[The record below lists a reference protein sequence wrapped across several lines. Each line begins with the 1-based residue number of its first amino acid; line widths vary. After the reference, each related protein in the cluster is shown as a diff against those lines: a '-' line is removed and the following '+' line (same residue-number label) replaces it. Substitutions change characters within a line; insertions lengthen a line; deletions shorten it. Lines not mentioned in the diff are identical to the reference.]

1 MKLPNVLIVDDE
13 ASLLLTFQ
21 KAFERLK
28 DRYQLFTAE
37 NGKKAVE
44 ILESHPIDICV
55 TDIRMPVMDGFE
67 LLVVMNS
74 RFPTV
79 PVIVMSAYGSK
90 ELVEKLESIGGMIR
104 FLEKPISITRLI
116 ESIEEVLQ
124 QGAQSGSMTGISVA
138 SFLQLL
144 EMEEKTALIEVQ
156 TTGKKGLFYFHEG
169 ELYDAV
175 CGEKLG
181 EEAAIEMILW
191 DKVRIQFKRLPD
203 KKILRRIQSEIMPL
217 LMEAYRRKDEA
228 GSDSETMEPVP
239 SNDGPSGEYPAG
251 LTEEPSDQYAPKPAA
266 PGPPPTAPSPAS
278 PSFSRIQYY
287 ENAIQE
293 LASEIRAAVYVGI
306 VDGDGISLTEIT
318 TVPASWPAFSAKGAE
333 LIQAAEHAVRELGPG
348 TLQEIILQTETH
360 WILCRPVEPSLRLV
374 VASGK
379 KSQLGAV
386 RLALARCVEQI
397 HAHRT
402 ATEKGRP
409 ITERE

>member
-28 DRYQLFTAE
+28 DRYKLFTAE

-44 ILESHPIDICV
+44 ILEAHPIDICV

-104 FLEKPISITRLI
+104 FLDKPISIDRLLETI
-116 ESIEEVLQ
+116 NQVLQ

-156 TTGKKGLFYFHEG
+156 TAAKKGLFYFHEG
-169 ELYDAV
+169 DLYDAV
-175 CGEKLG
+175 CGERLG

-191 DKVRIQFKRLPD
+191 DKVRIQFKQLPD
-203 KKILRRIQSEIMPL
+203 KKILRRIQTDIMPL
-217 LMEAYRRKDEA
+217 IMEAYRRKDEKQADAEAQEPAERNAASSKPNA
-228 GSDSETMEPVP
+228 GHVTHMKLDESVPETSPIL
-239 SNDGPSGEYPAG
+239 SNP
-251 LTEEPSDQYAPKPAA
+251 
-266 PGPPPTAPSPAS
+266 PGTISAS
-278 PSFSRIQYY
+278 SFPLIQYY
-287 ENAIQE
+287 EQAIQE
-293 LASEIRAAVYVGI
+293 LASEIRAAAYVGI
-306 VDGDGISLTEIT
+306 VDADGIPLAEIT
-318 TVPASWPAFSAKGAE
+318 PVPGSWPAFSAKAAD
-333 LIQAAEHAVRELGPG
+333 LMQTAEHTVREIGHEK
-348 TLQEIILQTETH
+348 LQEIILQTKTH
-360 WILCRPVEPSLRLV
+360 WILCRPVETSLRLV

-379 KSQLGAV
+379 KAQLGAV
-386 RLALARCVEQI
+386 RLALARCVEQM
-397 HAHRT
+397 HAHLS
-402 ATEKGRP
+402 AMKKAPP
-409 ITERE
+409 ITEQE

>member
-28 DRYQLFTAE
+28 DRYKLFTAE

-44 ILESHPIDICV
+44 ILEAHPIDICV

-104 FLEKPISITRLI
+104 FLEKPISIDRLL
-116 ESIEEVLQ
+116 ESIDQVLQ

-169 ELYDAV
+169 DLYDAV

-191 DKVRIQFKRLPD
+191 DKVRIQFKQLPD
-203 KKILRRIQSEIMPL
+203 KKILRRIQTDIMPL
-217 LMEAYRRKDEA
+217 IMEAYRRKDESQA
-228 GSDSETMEPVP
+228 DAETQEPAERNAVSSTRHSDHLTHMPLDESFPETPPILSNPSETIFT
-239 SNDGPSGEYPAG
+239 S
-251 LTEEPSDQYAPKPAA
+251 
-266 PGPPPTAPSPAS
+266 
-278 PSFSRIQYY
+278 SFPLIQHY
-287 ENAIQE
+287 EKGIQE
-293 LASEIRAAVYVGI
+293 LASEIRAAAYVGI
-306 VDGDGISLTEIT
+306 VDTDGIPLTEIT
-318 TVPASWPAFSAKGAE
+318 AVPGAWTAFSAKAAE
-333 LIQAAEHAVRELGPG
+333 LIQTAEHTAREIGPG
-348 TLQEIILQTETH
+348 KLQEIILQTETH
-360 WILCRPVEPSLRLV
+360 WILCCPVETSLRLV

-379 KSQLGAV
+379 KAQLGAL

-397 HAHRT
+397 HAHRS
-402 ATEKGRP
+402 AMQKGHP

>member
-28 DRYQLFTAE
+28 DRYKLFTAE
-37 NGKKAVE
+37 NGKRAVE
-44 ILESHPIDICV
+44 ILEAHPIDICV

-104 FLEKPISITRLI
+104 FLEKPISIDRLI
-116 ESIEEVLQ
+116 ESIEQVLQ

-169 ELYDAV
+169 ALYDAV

-191 DKVRIQFKRLPD
+191 DKVRIQFKQLPD
-203 KKILRRIQSEIMPL
+203 KKILRRIQTDIMPL

-228 GSDSETMEPVP
+228 RADEEVQEPAAHDVVP
-239 SNDGPSGEYPAG
+239 SRRNADVVIDMQLDGNFPE
-251 LTEEPSDQYAPKPAA
+251 
-266 PGPPPTAPSPAS
+266 TASILPMASEAAS
-278 PSFSRIQYY
+278 PSSFPLIPYY
-287 ENAIQE
+287 EKGIQE
-293 LASEIRAAVYVGI
+293 LASEIRAAAYVGI
-306 VDGDGISLTEIT
+306 VDADGIPLTEIQA
-318 TVPASWPAFSAKGAE
+318 VPGSWAAFSAKAAE
-333 LIQAAEHAVRELGPG
+333 LIQTAEQTVREIGPG
-348 TLQEIILQTETH
+348 KPQEIILQTETH
-360 WILCRPVEPSLRLV
+360 WILCRPVDTSLRLV
-374 VASGK
+374 VATGK
-379 KSQLGAV
+379 KAQLGAV
-386 RLALARCVEQI
+386 RLALARCVEQMHSRI
-397 HAHRT
+397 T
-402 ATEKGRP
+402 ALKKGHP

>member
-28 DRYQLFTAE
+28 DRYKLFTAE

-44 ILESHPIDICV
+44 ILEMHPIDICI

-104 FLEKPISITRLI
+104 FLEKPIAIDRLI

-203 KKILRRIQSEIMPL
+203 KKILRRIQTEIMPL

-228 GSDSETMEPVP
+228 QADSEVPEPQKSVP
-239 SNDGPSGEYPAG
+239 STRNVDSLADFPLDEGLPEMDTAGPI
-251 LTEEPSDQYAPKPAA
+251 PSE
-266 PGPPPTAPSPAS
+266 TVS
-278 PSFSRIQYY
+278 PSSFPPIQHY
-287 ENAIQE
+287 EKGIHE
-293 LASEIRAAVYVGI
+293 LASEIRAAAYIGI
-306 VDGDGISLTEIT
+306 VDADGIPLTEIT
-318 TVPASWPAFSAKGAE
+318 AAPGSWQAFSAKAAE
-333 LIQAAEHAVRELGPG
+333 LIQTAEHTAREIGPG

-360 WILCRPVEPSLRLV
+360 WIVCRPVEASLRLV

-379 KSQLGAV
+379 KAQLGAV
-386 RLALARCVEQI
+386 RLALARCVEQM

-402 ATEKGRP
+402 ATKPNPP

>member
-1 MKLPNVLIVDDE
+1 MKLPNILIVDDE

-28 DRYQLFTAE
+28 DRYKLFTAE

-44 ILESHPIDICV
+44 ILEAHPIDICV

-104 FLEKPISITRLI
+104 FLEKPISIDRLLETI
-116 ESIEEVLQ
+116 DQVLQ

-156 TTGKKGLFYFHEG
+156 TAAKKGLFYFHEG
-169 ELYDAV
+169 DLYDAV

-191 DKVRIQFKRLPD
+191 DKVRIQFKQLPD
-203 KKILRRIQSEIMPL
+203 KKILRRIQTDIMPL
-217 LMEAYRRKDEA
+217 IMEAYRRKDETQA
-228 GSDSETMEPVP
+228 EVEAQEPAERNAASSRPNADHVTHMQLDESVAETPAIL
-239 SNDGPSGEYPAG
+239 SNP
-251 LTEEPSDQYAPKPAA
+251 PK
-266 PGPPPTAPSPAS
+266 TISVS
-278 PSFSRIQYY
+278 SFPLIEYY
-287 ENAIQE
+287 EQAIQE
-293 LASEIRAAVYVGI
+293 LASEIRAAAYVGI
-306 VDGDGISLTEIT
+306 VDADGIPLTEIT
-318 TVPASWPAFSAKGAE
+318 AVPGSWPAFSAKAAE
-333 LIQAAEHAVRELGPG
+333 LMQTAEHAVREIGPEK
-348 TLQEIILQTETH
+348 LQEIILQTETH
-360 WILCRPVEPSLRLV
+360 WILCRPVETSLRLV

-379 KSQLGAV
+379 KAQLGAV
-386 RLALARCVEQI
+386 RLALARCAEQMR
-397 HAHRT
+397 AHLS
-402 ATEKGRP
+402 AMIKAPP